1 MLIFCSVSLAP
12 ASYGRGKK
20 LHPSIFFD
28 HIPPI
33 CSLLQF
39 IGHIKH
45 TCISPDEIT
54 SCGPTFRPPS
64 DPSLHLQYRQYWC
77 PSSYSSAVSW
87 PHNMTFFQ
95 TKIKQMFQHLRNTAK
110 VLFPVLHLCT
120 STGLAEGSFRIVM
133 L

>member
-1 MLIFCSVSLAP
+1 MLIFSLLGWALLLEP
-12 ASYGRGKK
+12 PSHASPGGWQKVT
-20 LHPSIFFD
+20 PF
-28 HIPPI
+28 HI
-33 CSLLQF
+33 LQF